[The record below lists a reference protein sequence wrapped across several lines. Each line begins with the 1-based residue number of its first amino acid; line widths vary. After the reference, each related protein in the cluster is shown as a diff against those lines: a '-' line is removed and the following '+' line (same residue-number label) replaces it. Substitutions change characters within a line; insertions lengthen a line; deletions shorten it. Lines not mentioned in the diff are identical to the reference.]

1 MNKKIQ
7 LKRMIFCI
15 ESLVDL
21 GQEVSSAKALAEKM
35 RAALYVMTGIFSVP
49 TAALF
54 IYNPHRKC
62 LNLFVEKGHRDKIK
76 HDMRLSVSPASI
88 RHFRINEPHT
98 MSKLSKSKF
107 YCENENVFSKL
118 QTKIFIPLFAK
129 DEFVGAIALGKKLG
143 GIPFPPEERDV
154 LRVIAHQ
161 MAITLH
167 NAQLFLELAK
177 KATENKKLFTSM
189 HRIYHDTIQAFAAAI
204 DAKDDYT
211 KDHSYRVASYAV
223 AIAREL
229 GWRKDDVEG
238 LYVAGLLHDIG
249 KIIIDRDIINKGE
262 NLTTPEI
269 REIKRHPQ
277 ISYNIL
283 SKVKFPWKNVE
294 DFVRHHHERLDGRGY
309 PDALTSRQ
317 LTDGVKILSLADAFD
332 AMTTDRPYRGKM
344 ALSEAFREV
353 MRCKGTQFDTKISN
367 TFFSILRKELN
378 GEAKDQQILPHLR
391 NVDVTG
397 FRALDLISAY
407 EESTA
412 DRSRKNNRFIL
423 TS

>member
-21 GQEVSSAKALAEKM
+21 GQEVSSAKELAEKM

-54 IYNPHRKC
+54 IYHPHRRC
-62 LNLFVEKGHRDKIK
+62 LDLFVDKGHRDKIK
-76 HDMRLSVSPASI
+76 HDIQLLVPSTSV
-88 RHFRINEPHT
+88 RRFRMNEPHI
-98 MSKLSKSKF
+98 MSRFNKTKF
-107 YCENENVFSKL
+107 YSLNEITFLKL
-118 QTKIFIPLFAK
+118 QAKIFIPLFAK
-129 DEFVGAIALGKKLG
+129 NEFVGAIALGKKLSG
-143 GIPFPPEERDV
+143 TPYPPEERDV

-161 MAITLH
+161 MAITLY

-177 KATENKKLFTSM
+177 KASENKKLFTSM
-189 HRIYHDTIQAFAAAI
+189 QRIYHDTIQAFAAAI

-229 GWRKDDVEG
+229 GWKKNDVEG

-249 KIIIDRDIINKGE
+249 KIIIDREIINKGE

-294 DFVRHHHERLDGRGY
+294 NFVRHHHERLDGRGY
-309 PDALTSRQ
+309 PDALTSTQ
-317 LTDGVKILSLADAFD
+317 LTDGVKILTLADAFD

-367 TFFSILRKELN
+367 TFFNILRKELN
-378 GEAKDQQILPHLR
+378 GEVKEQQILPHLR

-397 FRALDLISAY
+397 FRALDLIAAY

-412 DRSRKNNRFIL
+412 DRLPDNNRFIL

>member
-21 GQEVSSAKALAEKM
+21 GQEVSSAKVLAEKM
-35 RAALYVMTGIFSVP
+35 KAALYVVTGIFSVP

-54 IYNPHRKC
+54 IYHSQRKC
-62 LNLFVEKGHRDKIK
+62 LDLFVDKGHRDKIK
-76 HDMRLSVSPASI
+76 HDMQLFVPPTSI
-88 RHFRINEPHT
+88 RRFRMNEPHT
-98 MSKLSKSKF
+98 MSNLSKTKF
-107 YCENENVFSKL
+107 YRRNNSVFLKL
-118 QTKIFIPLFAK
+118 QAKIFIPLFAK
-129 DEFVGAIALGKKLG
+129 DEFVGAIALGQKLG
-143 GIPFPPEERDV
+143 GLPYPRAERDV

-177 KATENKKLFTSM
+177 KASENKKLFTSM
-189 HRIYHDTIQAFAAAI
+189 QRIYHDTIQAFAAAI

-229 GWRKDDVEG
+229 GWKKNDVEG

-283 SKVKFPWKNVE
+283 SKVKFPWKNV
-294 DFVRHHHERLDGRGY
+294 DHFVRHHHERLDGKGY
-309 PDALTSRQ
+309 PDALTSTQ

-353 MRCKGTQFDTKISN
+353 MRCKGTQFDTKIST
-367 TFFSILRKELN
+367 TFFDILRKELN
-378 GEAKDQQILPHLR
+378 GDVKEQQILPHLH
-391 NVDVTG
+391 NVDVAG
-397 FRALDLISAY
+397 FRALYLISAN

-412 DRSRKNNRFIL
+412 DRLPNNNQFIL
-423 TS
+423 QS